1 MHLIGRLKIM
11 EYFVYM
17 TNDCN
22 LHCQYC
28 SVLLDCQK
36 TGLPIKPTYSIST
49 LASFIKQEQQEN
61 NDPEANIYFFGGE
74 PSMEYPA
81 ISELISTLKQILS
94 KDVTLKFVLHTNGLL
109 LNQIPSDILSDLS
122 LIMFSINYEKIP
134 QYNLANSYF
143 STIIQN
149 AVKVK
154 LQSNIPMIARLTIT
168 EKTSLYTE
176 ILQVNNFFDLVYWQ
190 IENCMKFENFNSFYA
205 TYCFELELTFS
216 YWLQYLKNGFLIKLV
231 PFMAVLKFM
240 FYPDRSDNE
249 FSCGYSR
256 GMIYIQT
263 NGNCFACS
271 DNVETGVHH
280 IGDLTLGV
288 KFKQLTLDTY
298 RCAQCSYR
306 RLCMGRCGRMHIEF
320 SDEHIS
326 EYCRMNQFMFNLFI
340 AHKSELEQS
349 LQKHP
354 TFKHELE
361 SWLLE
366 YTEFTP

>member
-1 MHLIGRLKIM
+1 M

-28 SVLLDCQK
+28 SVLLDCQSSK
-36 TGLPIKPTYSIST
+36 TPIKPIYSNAA
-49 LASFIKQEQQEN
+49 LVDFIKRVQEMNGDSEVN
-61 NDPEANIYFFGGE
+61 VYFFGGE

-81 ISELISTLKQILS
+81 IGELTSILRETLPKSL
-94 KDVTLKFVLHTNGLL
+94 TLKFVLHTNGIL
-109 LNQIPSDILSDLS
+109 LNKISDDLLRELS

-134 QYNLANSYF
+134 KYNLANSYF

-149 AVKVK
+149 AITTKQRK
-154 LQSNIPMIARLTIT
+154 DIPMIARLTIT

-176 ILQVNNFFDLVYWQ
+176 ILQVLSFFDLVYWQ
-190 IENCMKFENFNSFYA
+190 IENKASFENYSVFYE
-205 TYCFELELTFS
+205 TYTFELARTFD
-216 YWLQYLKNGFLIKLV
+216 YWIQYLKLGFLIRLV

-240 FYPDRSDNE
+240 FYPDRADDE

-256 GMIYIQT
+256 GMVYIQT
-263 NGNCFACS
+263 DGKCYACS
-271 DNVETGVHH
+271 DSVETGIHY
-280 IGDLTLGV
+280 IGSLETGIHLERM
-288 KFKQLTLDTY
+288 KLDRF
-298 RCAQCSYR
+298 RCSKCRYR

-320 SDEHIS
+320 SEQHIA
-326 EYCRMNQFMFNLFI
+326 EYCRLNQFMFDLFNSRK
-340 AHKSELEQS
+340 AELKEILKQHAF
-349 LQKHP
+349 LKG
-354 TFKHELE
+354 ELE